1 MPAAGNERAAEQSA
15 GRLSAAGDRGDSP
28 SVVVTGAAGGIGT
41 ATVGALVRR
50 GARVLAVDVDDDGL
64 AGLAAEF
71 ESSVVAHRADV
82 GESAEAERM
91 ITTAVREFGRL
102 DGLFNNAGIV
112 GVRAPV
118 SDYPDDEFD
127 RVYRANVRGVF
138 LGMKYGVPAMLATGG
153 GAILNAA
160 STGAMVGAS
169 NMAAYIS
176 SKHAVLG
183 LTRTVALEVAALGIT
198 VNAMAPG
205 TVDTPMVQPFFA
217 GLSPE
222 EARERL
228 LGVTPTG
235 RIARPAEIAAV
246 ATWLLLDSPSYLTG
260 ALIPID
266 GAQTAQAGTA

>member
-1 MPAAGNERAAEQSA
+1 M
-15 GRLSAAGDRGDSP
+15 
-28 SVVVTGAAGGIGT
+28 TGAAGGIGA
-41 ATVGALVRR
+41 ATVGALAKR
-50 GARVLAVDVDDDGL
+50 GARVLAVDLDADGL
-64 AGLAAEF
+64 AELVAGVGP
-71 ESSVVAHRADV
+71 SVVAHRADV
-82 GESAEAERM
+82 ADEGDAAAM
-91 ITTAVREFGRL
+91 IATAVREFGRL
-102 DGLFNNAGIV
+102 DGLFNNAGII

-118 SDYPDDEFD
+118 VDYPADDFD
-127 RVYRANVRGVF
+127 RVYRTNVRGVF
-138 LGMKYGVPAMLATGG
+138 LGMKYGIPAMVASGG

-169 NMAAYIS
+169 NMAGYIS

-183 LTRTVALEVAALGIT
+183 LTRTAALEVARLGIT

-222 EARERL
+222 EAEKRL

-235 RIARPAEIAAV
+235 RIAQPSEIAAV
-246 ATWLLLDSPSYLTG
+246 ATWLLLDRPTYLTG
-260 ALIPID
+260 AVIPVD